1 MKKLAWML
9 GAMLLSHAG
18 YLLAGTV
25 IDPPQD
31 PVVPEM
37 PPGFAPYAIA
47 GMFGL
52 LMVVRRFL
60 KK

>member
-1 MKKLAWML
+1 MKKTVGLI
-9 GAMLLSHAG
+9 GAMVLSNAG
-18 YLLAGTV
+18 YLWAGLV
-25 IDPPQD
+25 GPPE
-31 PVVPEM
+31 PVPEM

-52 LMVVRRFL
+52 LMVVRRFF